1 MQGDE
6 GGIFSKTPDQKS
18 FFFFFCF
25 KIKLKQDPGCPD
37 KE

>member
-18 FFFFFCF
+18 FFFFFF
-25 KIKLKQDPGCPD
+25 MIKLKQDPGCTD

>member
-18 FFFFFCF
+18 FFFFCF
-25 KIKLKQDPGCPD
+25 NIKLKQNPGCPD
-37 KE
+37 KK